1 MWTKR
6 SLWLRAL
13 LLLAVAGPSLSHA
26 QSVAG
31 SAASDVLIT
40 IPLAVDGS
48 PKNLQLLRGES
59 IEDAALGFA
68 RTNGLMQTA
77 QSNERLQEIIGQ
89 LSGLLRDKMDEIQ
102 ASSKPAEPVPS
113 VQLTIPLTIG
123 GFTGELKKYE
133 QESAE
138 TAIERFLYGTGFTLE
153 VMRDLYPQLM
163 SLVNQRMEELQPP
176 LKELFSFSLTIDGR
190 EVIVRHFEKGEP
202 MDEAVAT
209 LRSINIQDTAVLERV
224 APQIASMIT
233 QRIEATPTT
242 QAAAPLEPVLQQQPS
257 PPQPT
262 EMFSMPLTIGEQ
274 AMVLVHYEGSTA
286 RETAMRFLGENNI
299 VDAETINSFV
309 PQLVQIIDNRM
320 AELLA
325 QQPQQLPA
333 VEEQAAPVAPP
344 RTPLVTLPINLGKN
358 NVASLEYFE
367 GDSVERTVE
376 LFLYRIGLSAGPE
389 FNDNVSRLS
398 GLVRDRL
405 ATLQEQQPLASEP
418 VAAAPRPEPTLTV
431 PITLA
436 NTVFNLEYF
445 AGQEPSYVANTFCVE
460 KFEQLRDQAGFQ
472 FNNNM
477 LQECQTVLV
486 STLNSRLAQQQQ
498 QQPAATQEVQPPA
511 EGMRQT
517 EAAPEGWLMSLEVDV
532 GTGTM
537 AQLVVY
543 KNEIFEDVAN
553 AFCEKHNIDKANIPV
568 LVQYM
573 QQNA

>member
-1 MWTKR
+1 MWTKH
-6 SLWLRAL
+6 SLWLRTL
-13 LLLAVAGPSLSHA
+13 LLLAVAGPSLLHA
-26 QSVAG
+26 QNVAG

-48 PKNLQLLRGES
+48 PKNLQLMRGES
-59 IEDAALGFA
+59 IEDAAVGFA
-68 RTNGLMQTA
+68 RSNGLMQTA

-102 ASSKPAEPVPS
+102 AGSKPAEPVPS

-138 TAIERFLYGTGFTLE
+138 TAVERFLYGTGFTLE

-202 MDEAVAT
+202 MNEAVAT
-209 LRSINIQDTAVLERV
+209 LRSMNIQDATVLERV

-233 QRIEATPTT
+233 QRIEAAVAPAA
-242 QAAAPLEPVLQQQPS
+242 QASAPHEPVQQQQ

-299 VDAETINSFV
+299 VDPETINSFV

-320 AELLA
+320 AELLS
-325 QQPQQLPA
+325 QQPQQPPA
-333 VEEQAAPVAPP
+333 IEEQAAPVAPP
-344 RTPLVTLPINLGKN
+344 RAPLVTLPINLGEN

-389 FNDNVSRLS
+389 FNENVSRLS

-405 ATLQEQQPLASEP
+405 AALQEQQQQPLASEP
-418 VAAAPRPEPTLTV
+418 VAAAPRPEPMLTV

-436 NTVFNLEYF
+436 NTVFDLEYF
-445 AGQEPSYVANTFCVE
+445 EGQEPSYVANTFCVE

-477 LQECQTVLV
+477 LQECKNVLV
-486 STLNSRLAQQQQ
+486 STLNSRLAQQQ
-498 QQPAATQEVQPPA
+498 PAAQEAQPPA
-511 EGMRQT
+511 EEMRQA

-532 GTGTM
+532 GGGTM

-553 AFCEKHNIDKANIPV
+553 AFCEKHNIDKVNIPV